1 MSKPANLASLLTL
14 LTGLLLPPP
23 GVTAAEDSS
32 SGLVWQ
38 TVQQYFSHNPPGQPP
53 IFIEGTR
60 RVNSFVQYTHLGTDF
75 GFHGPAAYDIS
86 WRENVVRANLRQ
98 QPDAWAGMWHCLAGL
113 AREPN
118 RWLDFSAPFAPW
130 IENPHQPRIEAIQV
144 IAAGYGTL
152 KLEIQDMERAF
163 LWSDSVKLADSTFQP
178 TVFQLDPAQLRKAKF
193 LNWTAE
199 PNSDI
204 SLNRLALGFHIAN
217 TDLAF
222 YTCLASYAKISR
234 CHEGGLG
241 LVRDRAH
248 TEPGAFD
255 TVPTSGLFALATAA
269 AAAPPLSIVS
279 RENALKLVR
288 DIHRQVSSLQAPLGL
303 LPHFI
308 RHIDGRYQIHPG
320 TEYSTIDTA
329 IYYQSMLLA
338 AGMLN
343 DTDLKADLLSRM
355 RKIAFDQLL
364 LPDGTITHGLL
375 SDGITLLPHG
385 WADWGGETALII
397 LQRQLSHPS
406 AAPLRLTID
415 HPGRPWQGTGFI
427 AELQSL
433 FYPDFDAEQPDTL
446 SATNWRLARTRHL
459 QEQQGYI
466 SRHWRGT
473 LSHEL
478 GLYGL
483 SAGENETGNAYR
495 VNGTALPGVNLIHP
509 HYFLMSARLH
519 ERPEEILSLIGDL
532 RRVGFFPPYGLVE
545 NVTVTGSSYLP
556 MNGSLNAG
564 FEALAA
570 FHLLCH
576 LRHQPDPIYQA
587 ALASP
592 EIRAAMRSLY
602 SAPLSSGE

>member
-1 MSKPANLASLLTL
+1 MSKPAHFARLVTL
-14 LTGLLLPPP
+14 LLGLFSPPMA
-23 GVTAAEDSS
+23 VTAVEEASNS
-32 SGLVWQ
+32 LIWQ
-38 TVQQYFSHNPPGQPP
+38 TVQQYFSHNPPGEPP
-53 IFIEGTR
+53 IFFEGTR

-113 AREPN
+113 ARESN
-118 RWLDFSAPFAPW
+118 RWLDFTSPFAPW
-130 IENPHQPRIEAIQV
+130 IENLHQPRIEAVQV

-152 KLEIQDMERAF
+152 KVEIQDMEGAV
-163 LWSDSVKLADSTFQP
+163 LWSDSVKLADSIFKP
-178 TVFQLDPAQLRKAKF
+178 TIFQLDPAQLRKAKF

-199 PNSDI
+199 PGADI
-204 SLNRLALGFHIAN
+204 SLNRLSLGFRFAN
-217 TDLAF
+217 ADFAHYAF
-222 YTCLASYAKISR
+222 LASYAKISR

-269 AAAPPLSIVS
+269 AASPALSIVS
-279 RENALKLVR
+279 REKALKLVN
-288 DIHRQVSSLQAPLGL
+288 DIHLQVAALPSPLGL

-308 RHIDGRYQIHPG
+308 RHMEGRYQIHPG

-338 AGMLN
+338 ADLLN
-343 DTDLKADLLSRM
+343 DGALKADLLAKI
-355 RKIAFDQLL
+355 RKMAFDQLM

-375 SDGITLLPHG
+375 ADGVTLLPHG
-385 WADWGGETALII
+385 WDDWGGETALIV
-397 LQRQLSHPS
+397 LQRHLANP
-406 AAPLRLTID
+406 AATPLKLTID

-433 FYPDFDAEQPDTL
+433 FYPDFDFEQPDTL
-446 SATNWRLARTRHL
+446 SATNWKLARTRHL
-459 QEQQGYI
+459 QEQQTYI
-466 SRHWRGT
+466 SRNWRGT
-473 LSHEL
+473 LAYEL

-495 VNGTALPGVNLIHP
+495 VNGTALPGLNLIHP

-532 RRVGFFPPYGLVE
+532 RRVGFFPPCGLVE

-556 MNGSLNAG
+556 MIGSLNAG

-570 FHLLCH
+570 YHLLCQ
-576 LRHQPDPIYQA
+576 LRHQPNQVYQA
-587 ALASP
+587 AQGSP
-592 EIRAAMRSLY
+592 EIRAAIRSLY
-602 SAPLSSGE
+602 PTSANSGN